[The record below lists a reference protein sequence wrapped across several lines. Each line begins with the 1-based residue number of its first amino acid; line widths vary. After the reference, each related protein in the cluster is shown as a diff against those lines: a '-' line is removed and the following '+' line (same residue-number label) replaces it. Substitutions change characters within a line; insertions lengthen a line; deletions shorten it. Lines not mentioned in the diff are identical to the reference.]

1 MSCKSI
7 VQAPLL
13 GMEKQVPS
21 TGEVIRVTLGSRSE
35 VGGEA
40 RLPEVPTSPHH
51 CPVLPRAPF
60 FIAWL
65 APCVHSPGFTQSK
78 LGVRWG
84 LHLPHQCQTQ

>member
-1 MSCKSI
+1 MSRESI
-7 VQAPLL
+7 AQAPLL

-21 TGEVIRVTLGSRSE
+21 TEEVIRVSLGSQSE
-35 VGGEA
+35 VGEEA
-40 RLPEVPTSPHH
+40 RLPEVPTSSHH

-65 APCVHSPGFTQSK
+65 APCVHSPGFTQSE

-84 LHLPHQCQTQ
+84 LHLPLQCQTQ